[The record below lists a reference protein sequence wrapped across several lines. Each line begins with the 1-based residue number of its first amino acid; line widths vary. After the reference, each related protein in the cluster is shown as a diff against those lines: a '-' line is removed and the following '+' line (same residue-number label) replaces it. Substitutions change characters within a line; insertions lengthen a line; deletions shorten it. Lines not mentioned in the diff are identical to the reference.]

1 MSACLQ
7 WHVCSILEACQYQT
21 TYMLKLRLQYQ
32 THLVTL
38 VVSDRGLLIVPS
50 VTPMNDHNGKVAGT
64 LAKPFFLFVIEQQ
77 VCLT

>member
-1 MSACLQ
+1 
-7 WHVCSILEACQYQT
+7 
-21 TYMLKLRLQYQ
+21 MLKLRLQYQ

-38 VVSDRGLLIVPS
+38 VVSDRGLLTVTIIVPS
-50 VTPMNDHNGKVAGT
+50 ATPMNDHNGKVAGT